1 MTVPAPLACP
11 PALPLPFLA
20 THAPPSPAP
29 RRPQLPIAISALLVA
44 RARGICCFNRFEKLN
59 KDEAAGAP
67 GALSTVKE
75 EDGASD
81 TPSRQGQP

>member
-1 MTVPAPLACP
+1 
-11 PALPLPFLA
+11 
-20 THAPPSPAP
+20 
-29 RRPQLPIAISALLVA
+29 VA
-44 RARGICCFNRFEKLN
+44 RARGICCFNRFQKLN

-81 TPSRQGQP
+81 TLSRQGQP